1 MEEILRSAR
10 SLRRRCLEISAA
22 SSISSR
28 RCSGRLDK
36 MESSL
41 PWEIM
46 EWVSLPRPESC
57 KMSWMSMSLEGA
69 PLIRYSDSPE
79 RYMRLVIPISEK
91 SIGMVWSELSRTSV
105 TSATPTAP
113 LADEPEK
120 MTSSIAWPR
129 SIFALCSP
137 NTQRIASET
146 LDLPEPLG
154 PTTTV
159 RPGSKTI

>member
-1 MEEILRSAR
+1 
-10 SLRRRCLEISAA
+10 
-22 SSISSR
+22 
-28 RCSGRLDK
+28 
-36 MESSL
+36 
-41 PWEIM
+41 
-46 EWVSLPRPESC
+46 
-57 KMSWMSMSLEGA
+57 MSLEGA

-79 RYMRLVIPISEK
+79 RYMRLVMPISEK
-91 SIGMVWSELSRTSV
+91 SIGMVWSELSKTSV

-120 MTSSIAWPR
+120 ITSSIAWPR